1 MNKRD
6 EQLSALLDDALTK
19 EELSDF
25 LHDLHQN
32 PIEDAEKSL
41 RYKLMGDVIRDDV
54 EASSFMDVSA
64 SVHRAI
70 EADNSLE
77 QVNIK
82 PRDSKTGFNL
92 SSWLRPVSGMAI
104 AASVAMVTVVTFR
117 TADETG
123 SVDPANQLATNS
135 TTQQQYIQASD
146 VAPVNANLSRQTR
159 VVSLNDKQQG
169 SALRVKQLN
178 EYMLD
183 HSGYA
188 GQTTMQGMMPYV
200 RVVSYE
206 AKTNQ

>member
-123 SVDPANQLATNS
+123 SVDPANQRRR
-135 TTQQQYIQASD
+135 TQQHSNSIFRHQMLHLLMLTSAGRHVLFRSMI
-146 VAPVNANLSRQTR
+146 NNR
-159 VVSLNDKQQG
+159 VQHCV
-169 SALRVKQLN
+169 
-178 EYMLD
+178 
-183 HSGYA
+183 
-188 GQTTMQGMMPYV
+188 
-200 RVVSYE
+200 
-206 AKTNQ
+206 